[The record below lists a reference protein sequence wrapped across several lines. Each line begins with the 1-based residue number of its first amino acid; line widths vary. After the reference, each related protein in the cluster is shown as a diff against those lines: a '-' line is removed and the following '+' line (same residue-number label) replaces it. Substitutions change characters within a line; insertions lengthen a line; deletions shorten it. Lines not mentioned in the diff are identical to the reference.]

1 MMDEFTEAYEDAI
14 SRCSAPHAPW
24 TVVPS
29 DAKWFRNLVVAEAL
43 VDALRPY
50 RKEWHRTLA
59 ERGKVARAELEAFRN
74 ELMERER
81 LAKKRRVAVKGA

>member
-1 MMDEFTEAYEDAI
+1 M
-14 SRCSAPHAPW
+14 
-24 TVVPS
+24 
-29 DAKWFRNLVVAEAL
+29 
-43 VDALRPY
+43 DALRPY